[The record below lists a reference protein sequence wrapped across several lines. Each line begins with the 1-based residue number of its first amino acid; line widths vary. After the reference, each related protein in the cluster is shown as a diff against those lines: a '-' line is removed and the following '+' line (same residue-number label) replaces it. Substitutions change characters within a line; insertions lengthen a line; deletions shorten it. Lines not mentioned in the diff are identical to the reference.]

1 MAERVLTME
10 PRKDSYTPE
19 FYTEYRYDKPIL
31 LKGSM
36 NGIVINGFDH
46 EDFRHKSIDTNIYFQ
61 DTDVCKLIKE
71 IVRREEKLR
80 RAEKN
85 E

>member
-1 MAERVLTME
+1 MVQ
-10 PRKDSYTPE
+10 RKDSYVPK
-19 FYTEYRYDKPIL
+19 FYTEYRYDKSML

-71 IVRREEKLR
+71 IARREEKLR
-80 RAEKN
+80 RAEN

>member
-1 MAERVLTME
+1 MVQ
-10 PRKDSYTPE
+10 RKDSYVPK
-19 FYTEYRYDKPIL
+19 FYTEYRYDKPML

-46 EDFRHKSIDTNIYFQ
+46 DDFRHKFIDTNIYFQ

-71 IVRREEKLR
+71 IARREEKLR
-80 RAEKN
+80 RAEN

>member
-1 MAERVLTME
+1 MVQ
-10 PRKDSYTPE
+10 RKDSYVPK
-19 FYTEYRYDKPIL
+19 FYTEYRYDIPML

-61 DTDVCKLIKE
+61 DTDVCKLLKE
-71 IVRREEKLR
+71 VLRRENRKYEESQK
-80 RAEKN
+80 E
-85 E
+85 

>member
-1 MAERVLTME
+1 MVQ
-10 PRKDSYTPE
+10 RKDSYVPK

-31 LKGSM
+31 LKGSV

-46 EDFRHKSIDTNIYFQ
+46 EGFRHKSIDTNIYFQ

-71 IVRREEKLR
+71 KLR
-80 RAEKN
+80 RAEN

>member
-1 MAERVLTME
+1 MVQ
-10 PRKDSYTPE
+10 RKDSYVPK
-19 FYTEYRYDKPIL
+19 FYTEYRYDKPML
-31 LKGSM
+31 RKGSM

-46 EDFRHKSIDTNIYFQ
+46 EDFRHKSIDANIYFQ

-71 IVRREEKLR
+71 IARREEKLR
-80 RAEKN
+80 RAEN

>member
-1 MAERVLTME
+1 MVL
-10 PRKDSYTPE
+10 RKDSYIPK
-19 FYTEYRYDKPIL
+19 FYTEYRYDKPRL
-31 LKGSM
+31 LKGSA

-61 DTDVCKLIKE
+61 DTDVRNLIKE

>member
-1 MAERVLTME
+1 MVQ
-10 PRKDSYTPE
+10 RKDSYIPE
-19 FYTEYRYDKPIL
+19 YYTTYRYDKPML

-36 NGIVINGFDH
+36 DNITINGFDL
-46 EDFRHKSIDTNIYFQ
+46 EDFRRKSIDTNIHFQ
-61 DTDVCKLIKE
+61 DTDVVAILKDMI
-71 IVRREEKLR
+71 R

>member
-1 MAERVLTME
+1 MTQ
-10 PRKDSYTPE
+10 RKDSYVPE
-19 FYTEYRYDKPIL
+19 LYIEYRYDKPML

-71 IVRREEKLR
+71 IARREEKLR